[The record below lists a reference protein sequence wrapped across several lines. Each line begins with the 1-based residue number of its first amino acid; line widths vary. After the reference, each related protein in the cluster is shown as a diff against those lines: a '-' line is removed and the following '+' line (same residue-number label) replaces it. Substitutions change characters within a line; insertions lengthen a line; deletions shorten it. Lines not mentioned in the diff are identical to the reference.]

1 MLLASYYAGMCI
13 TLSGTNAIHAL
24 SYPLGTTFHIPHGQ
38 SNAMLLPLVMEW
50 NLQAIPYKTRKIAEC
65 FGYMASNDSLNPV
78 QYTVKE
84 LDALLYDLGITRSLQ
99 RYGIKEEDVRTLVE
113 SAFGNRRLMDNNPN
127 DWTKPMIEEI
137 YRTLLHEE

>member
-1 MLLASYYAGMCI
+1 
-13 TLSGTNAIHAL
+13 
-24 SYPLGTTFHIPHGQ
+24 
-38 SNAMLLPLVMEW
+38 
-50 NLQAIPYKTRKIAEC
+50 
-65 FGYMASNDSLNPV
+65 
-78 QYTVKE
+78 VKE